1 VEEAGGEAQR
11 ILKEFVKPMPGT
23 SRIKTLALSLG
34 LSISFSSLTL
44 AQATSAPAADPGPPV
59 AKIGV
64 VNIQEAIMSSNEGKK
79 EADALQQKFGGRQTE
94 LKNLNDE
101 VEGLKKQF
109 QAQQTTLSEDARA
122 AKAKAIETK
131 TKTLQRN
138 YDDFQTEV
146 QQAEQEVINR
156 IGQKMLA
163 VLEKYAN
170 ANGYAMVLDVSNPQ
184 TPVLW
189 ANQGSL
195 ITKQL
200 VDAYNAES
208 GIAAPPAKSSG
219 AATPARPTP
228 TATPKKP

>member
-1 VEEAGGEAQR
+1 MAVEEAGGEAQR
-11 ILKEFVKPMPGT
+11 ILKEFVKPMPAT
-23 SRIKTLALSLG
+23 SRIKPLALSLG
-34 LSISFSSLTL
+34 LSILFSSLTL

-122 AKAKAIETK
+122 AKAKVIETK
-131 TKTLQRN
+131 AKTLQRN
-138 YDDFQTEV
+138 YDDFPTQG

-163 VLEKYAN
+163 VFEKN
-170 ANGYAMVLDVSNPQ
+170 ANPNGYTKVLHLSNTQ
-184 TPVLW
+184 TPVPL
-189 ANQGSL
+189 A
-195 ITKQL
+195 
-200 VDAYNAES
+200 
-208 GIAAPPAKSSG
+208 
-219 AATPARPTP
+219 
-228 TATPKKP
+228 